1 MKKTI
6 AIIAFLALVGLEA
19 NSQVPAGF
27 QKTTITLANN
37 QQVEGSIKDGGIAK
51 GTVQFVAATGAKKSY
66 SAAEL
71 NALTVNGE
79 TYLALSNDFYK
90 VLVNGKASLLQ
101 KQSDNSG
108 KMLFNGSE
116 ANIATTTEGKIGEWY
131 LFNTSTGD
139 LHLLGKKNFDTVLG
153 NALTDCP
160 AFLADLKAK
169 TFAYDQL
176 AQAIG
181 KYNQCK

>member
-1 MKKTI
+1 MKKVI
-6 AIIAFLALVGLEA
+6 AMTAFLALVGLETI
-19 NSQVPAGF
+19 SQVPAGF
-27 QKTTITLANN
+27 QKATITLANN
-37 QQVEGSIKDGGIAK
+37 ETVEGYIKDGGIAK
-51 GTVQFVAATGAKKSY
+51 GTVQFVAASGSKKSY

-108 KMLFNGSE
+108 KMIFNGSE
-116 ANIATTTEGKIGEWY
+116 ASVATTTEGKIGEWY
-131 LFNTSTGD
+131 LLTASNGD
-139 LHLLGKKNFDTVLG
+139 LHLLGKKNFDAVLT

-176 AQAIG
+176 TQAVV

>member
-1 MKKTI
+1 
-6 AIIAFLALVGLEA
+6 
-19 NSQVPAGF
+19 
-27 QKTTITLANN
+27 
-37 QQVEGSIKDGGIAK
+37 
-51 GTVQFVAATGAKKSY
+51 
-66 SAAEL
+66 
-71 NALTVNGE
+71 
-79 TYLALSNDFYK
+79 

-108 KMLFNGSE
+108 KMIFNGSE
-116 ANIATTTEGKIGEWY
+116 ASVATTTEGKIGEWY
-131 LFNTSTGD
+131 LLTASNGD
-139 LHLLGKKNFDTVLG
+139 LHLLGKKNFDAVLT

-176 AQAIG
+176 TQAVV

>member
-1 MKKTI
+1 MKKAI
-6 AIIAFLALVGLEA
+6 AMFAILALVGLQVNA
-19 NSQVPAGF
+19 QVPAGF
-27 QKTTITLANN
+27 QKATITLANN
-37 QQVEGSIKDGGIAK
+37 QQVEGAIKDGGIAK
-51 GTVQFVAATGAKKSY
+51 GTVQFVAASGSKKNY

-79 TYLALSNDFYK
+79 SYLALSNDFYK

-116 ANIATTTEGKIGEWY
+116 ASVATTTEGKIGEWY
-131 LFNTSTGD
+131 LLNAATGD

-153 NALTDCP
+153 TALTDCP

-169 TFAYDQL
+169 TFAYEQL
-176 AQAIG
+176 TQAVT

>member
-1 MKKTI
+1 MKKVI
-6 AIIAFLALVGLEA
+6 AITAFLALVGLEA
-19 NSQVPAGF
+19 ISQVPAGF
-27 QKTTITLANN
+27 QKASLTLANN
-37 QQVEGSIKDGGIAK
+37 EQLEGTIKEGGIAK
-51 GTVQFVAATGAKKSY
+51 GTVQFEGANGSKKNY

-79 TYLALSNDFYK
+79 NYLALSNDFYK

-108 KMLFNGSE
+108 KMLYNGSE

-131 LFNTSTGD
+131 LHNSATGD

-153 NALTDCP
+153 TALVDCP

-169 TFAYDQL
+169 LFSYDQL
-176 AQAIG
+176 VQAVT

>member
-1 MKKTI
+1 MKKAI
-6 AIIAFLALVGLEA
+6 AMFVILALVGLQVNA
-19 NSQVPAGF
+19 QVPAGF
-27 QKTTITLANN
+27 QKATITLANN
-37 QQVEGSIKDGGIAK
+37 QQVEGAIKDGGIAK
-51 GTVQFVAATGAKKSY
+51 GTVQFVAASGSKKNY
-66 SAAEL
+66 TAAEL

-79 TYLALSNDFYK
+79 SYLALSNDFYK

-116 ANIATTTEGKIGEWY
+116 ASIASTTEGKIGEWY
-131 LFNTSTGD
+131 LLNAATGD

-169 TFAYDQL
+169 TFGYDQL
-176 AQAIG
+176 TQAVI